1 MRCKHQDWAKSVA
14 TSKDEQRQAITP
26 LPLIATSAINVVLI
40 ERRQS
45 ARDTN
50 PLNAKR
56 KAEVISF
63 EATSGLANGRDKNVV
78 RAS

>member
-14 TSKDEQRQAITP
+14 TSNYERGQAITP
-26 LPLIATSAINVVLI
+26 SLLIATRAINVVLI

-45 ARDTN
+45 ARDTS

-56 KAEVISF
+56 KAKAISF
-63 EATSGLANGRDKNVV
+63 EVTSGLANKRDKNVV
-78 RAS
+78 WAL